1 MAELM
6 SVLFDAPP
14 GIAAASACWAVVGLI
29 VGSFLNVVI
38 HRIPVMLQRETDNF
52 IAMERDEPP
61 PHTGHYNLVFPRSAC
76 PSCGHPLA
84 AQENVPVLSWLWL
97 RGRCR
102 HCRAPI
108 SARYPLVELLTALLS
123 AAVIWRL
130 GSDFDGLAALLLTWT
145 LIALSFIDLDTQ
157 ILPDDLTLPLLWAGL
172 LVNLSAIFVPLADG
186 VIGAVAG
193 YLLLWMVYWGFRFAT
208 GKEGMGYGDFKL
220 LAALGA
226 WLGWMMLPVI
236 ILLASAVGAGTG
248 GLMILFRGHQRDKP
262 MPFGPFLAAAGMVAL
277 LFGPFLTEAWLGLQ
291 R

>member
-1 MAELM
+1 MSELIA
-6 SVLFDAPP
+6 VLFDAPP
-14 GIAAASACWAVVGLI
+14 GILAASVSWGIVGLL

-38 HRIPVMLQRETDNF
+38 YRIPVMLQRETDNF

-61 PHTGHYNLVFPRSAC
+61 PHVGNYNLVFPRSAC
-76 PSCGHPLA
+76 TSCGHTLSA
-84 AQENVPVLSWLWL
+84 TENLPVVGWLWL

-108 SARYPLVELLTALLS
+108 SPRYPLVELLTGLLS
-123 AAVIWRL
+123 GFVIWHL
-130 GSDFDGLAALLLTWT
+130 GSDANGMAALLLSWT
-145 LIALSFIDLDTQ
+145 LLALSFIDLDTQ

-172 LVNLSAIFVPLADG
+172 LFNLSGLFVPLADA

-193 YLLLWMVYWGFRFAT
+193 YLLLWLVYWGFRFAT

-226 WLGWMMLPVI
+226 WMGWMMLPVI
-236 ILLASAVGAGTG
+236 ILLASVTGAVTG
-248 GLMILFRGHQRDKP
+248 LLLILFRGHHRDKP
-262 MPFGPFLAAAGMVAL
+262 IPFGPFLAAAGLIAL
-277 LFGPFLTEAWLGLQ
+277 LFGQELTGAWTGML

>member
-1 MAELM
+1 MDELIA
-6 SVLFDAPP
+6 VLFDAPP
-14 GIAAASACWAVVGLI
+14 GILAASVSWGIIGLL

-61 PHTGHYNLVFPRSAC
+61 PHEGHYNLVFPRSAC
-76 PSCGHPLA
+76 TSCGHTLSA
-84 AQENVPVLSWLWL
+84 AENLPVLSWLWQ

-108 SARYPLVELLTALLS
+108 SPRYPLVESMTALLS
-123 AAVIWRL
+123 AFVIWRL
-130 GSDFDGLAALLLTWT
+130 GSDAAGLAALLLTWT
-145 LIALSFIDLDTQ
+145 LLALSFIDLDTQ

-172 LVNLSAIFVPLADG
+172 LFNLSGLFVPLADA

-193 YLLLWMVYWGFRFAT
+193 YLLLWLVYWGFRFAT

-236 ILLASAVGAGTG
+236 ILLASATGAVTG
-248 GLMILFRGHQRDKP
+248 LLLILFRGHQRDKP
-262 MPFGPFLAAAGMVAL
+262 IPFGPFLACAGLVAL
-277 LFGPFLTEAWLGLQ
+277 LFGQDLTGTWTGML